1 MESRILGNL
10 EVRFGGGLRGVL
22 SEASPFPP
30 YSIAAGYGM

>member
-30 YSIAAGYGM
+30 YSTAAASGI

>member
-30 YSIAAGYGM
+30 YNIAAAFGI